1 MTRVKIALLL
11 LLGGLVSAC
20 GTTNVAT
27 RNAPFEP
34 APLSAAVDVPAGYET
49 LDTAPADTAA
59 ASLPQVNVG
68 KINVVVPTALKVSEA
83 NSYLPKGDIVWR
95 GDPIGDRHAQVAA
108 IFETA
113 MQRGT
118 AALDGAQHVTL
129 DIVVKRFHALSEKA
143 RYTVGGVHNIT
154 FDLTLRD
161 AATGAPIMPSREV
174 RADLDALGGSVAIH
188 ADSIGQTQ
196 KVRIT
201 DHLAEVIR
209 QELTQEGGFEN
220 PRLGLLQSMNEAS

>member
-1 MTRVKIALLL
+1 MTRAKIALFL

-27 RNAPFEP
+27 RNTPFEP
-34 APLSAAVDVPAGYET
+34 TPIGSEIDVPDGYQ
-49 LDTAPADTAA
+49 AA
-59 ASLPQVNVG
+59 EAVPGASLPSVNVG
-68 KINVVVPTALKVSEA
+68 QINVVVPQELKVSEA

-95 GDPIGDRHAQVAA
+95 GDPIGNRHAQVAQ
-108 IFETA
+108 IFEAA

-118 AALDGAQHVTL
+118 QAIEGDQEVTL

-161 AATGAPIMPSREV
+161 AATGAPLSPSREV
-174 RADLDALGGSVAIH
+174 RADLDAFGGMEAIR

-209 QELTQEGGFEN
+209 QELTKEDGFQN
-220 PRLGLLQSMNEAS
+220 PRLGLIQSINQAS

>member
-1 MTRVKIALLL
+1 MTRVKIAFLL

-27 RNAPFEP
+27 RNTPFEP
-34 APLSAAVDVPAGYET
+34 APLSAAVEVPDGYET
-49 LDTAPADTAA
+49 LAAADTGDAM
-59 ASLPQVNVG
+59 PQVRVG
-68 KINVVVPTALKVSEA
+68 EIKVVVPKALTVSEA
-83 NSYLPKGDIVWR
+83 NSYLHKGDIVWR
-95 GDPIGDRHAQVAA
+95 GDPIGDRYAQVTA
-108 IFETA
+108 IFENA
-113 MQRGT
+113 MTRGT
-118 AALDGAQHVTL
+118 RSLEGDQAVTL

-143 RYTVGGVHNIT
+143 RYSIGGVHNIT
-154 FDLTLRD
+154 FDLTVRD
-161 AATGAPIMPSREV
+161 AATGAAIMPSREV

-209 QELTQEGGFEN
+209 QELTQAGGFQN
-220 PRLGLLQSMNEAS
+220 PRLGLLQSINEAS